1 MKGGSE
7 SGAVAL
13 FRPTLISL
21 LKALLIRIILDRLP
35 EAFMTIGQRL
45 LVFGLGEDS
54 MPVADVLITPDAF
67 MKGIRSTDVAG
78 PAPTTYRVKEQRI
91 QILGQ
96 PLHYL
101 FNLGTYPLQAS
112 APRQPHQGF

>member
-21 LKALLIRIILDRLP
+21 LKAFLSRIILDCLP
-35 EAFMTIGQRL
+35 EAFMAIGQRL
-45 LVFGLGEDS
+45 LVFCLGEDR
-54 MPVADVLITPDAF
+54 MPVADILIAPDAF

-78 PAPTTYRVKEQRI
+78 PAPITYRVKEQRI

-101 FNLGTYPLQAS
+101 FNLGTYPL
-112 APRQPHQGF
+112 

>member
-21 LKALLIRIILDRLP
+21 LKEFLIRIILDRLP
-35 EAFMTIGQRL
+35 EAFMAIGQRL
-45 LVFGLGEDS
+45 LVFCLGKDR
-54 MPVADVLITPDAF
+54 MPVANVLVAPDAF
-67 MKGIRSTDVAG
+67 MKGIRSTDVTG
-78 PAPTTYRVKEQRI
+78 PAPITYQEQRI

-96 PLHYL
+96 LLHYL
-101 FNLGTYPLQAS
+101 FNLGTYPL
-112 APRQPHQGF
+112 

>member
-13 FRPTLISL
+13 FHPTLISL
-21 LKALLIRIILDRLP
+21 LKEFLIRIILDRLP
-35 EAFMTIGQRL
+35 EAFMAIGQRL
-45 LVFGLGEDS
+45 HVFGLGKDH
-54 MPVADVLITPDAF
+54 MLVADILIAPDAF

-78 PAPTTYRVKEQRI
+78 PAPITYRVKEQRI
-91 QILGQ
+91 KILGQ

-101 FNLGTYPLQAS
+101 FNLGTYPL
-112 APRQPHQGF
+112 

>member
-21 LKALLIRIILDRLP
+21 FKAFLGRIILDCLP
-35 EAFMTIGQRL
+35 EAFMAIGQRL
-45 LVFGLGEDS
+45 HVFCLGKDR
-54 MPVADVLITPDAF
+54 MPVADILIAPDAF
-67 MKGIRSTDVAG
+67 VKSVRFTDVTE
-78 PAPTTYRVKEQRI
+78 PAPITYRVKEQRI

-96 PLHYL
+96 LLHYL
-101 FNLGTYPLQAS
+101 FNLGTYPL
-112 APRQPHQGF
+112 

>member
-13 FRPTLISL
+13 LWPTLISL
-21 LKALLIRIILDRLP
+21 LKEFLNRIILDRLP
-35 EAFMTIGQRL
+35 EAFMAIGQRL
-45 LVFGLGEDS
+45 LVFCLGEDS
-54 MPVADVLITPDAF
+54 MPVANVLIAPDAF

-78 PAPTTYRVKEQRI
+78 PAPITYRVKEQRI

-96 PLHYL
+96 LLHYL
-101 FNLGTYPLQAS
+101 FNLGTYPL
-112 APRQPHQGF
+112 